1 MVREI
6 CRVAAPA
13 GSALT
18 VTASSLLNLME
29 RMYQEQIVFQET
41 GGTHGVALATPEGAW
56 FLLAEDVGRHN
67 AMDKVIGRARFQGRD
82 LSRMVVLLSGRIS
95 LPGGDSQAEGGKGM
109 ARILLIMSM
118 IGSLFMAA
126 NVAAETRIKC
136 ASTTSTQNSG
146 LFDYLLP
153 IFEKKT
159 GIKVDVVAVGTGAAI
174 EIGKRGDADVVMV
187 HAKQQELKAV
197 EAGAF
202 VNRHDLMYNDFVIIG
217 PANDPLKIKGM
228 KTAADAFKK
237 ISGQKA
243 EFVSRGDKSGTN
255 TKELALWK
263 TAGIDPK
270 GQKWY
275 LEVGQ
280 GMEKTQRI
288 ANEKRAFT
296 LTDRGTWLA
305 TKDKLEMVV
314 VLEGD
319 PVLFNQYGVMAVHP
333 GKHKQVKYK
342 EAMAFV
348 DWLISPEG
356 QKAIGDFKDKSG
368 NQLFTPNA
376 K

>member
-1 MVREI
+1 
-6 CRVAAPA
+6 
-13 GSALT
+13 
-18 VTASSLLNLME
+18 
-29 RMYQEQIVFQET
+29 
-41 GGTHGVALATPEGAW
+41 
-56 FLLAEDVGRHN
+56 
-67 AMDKVIGRARFQGRD
+67 
-82 LSRMVVLLSGRIS
+82 
-95 LPGGDSQAEGGKGM
+95 M
-109 ARILLIMSM
+109 AKILLLMSL
-118 IGSLFMAA
+118 IGSLLIAA

-146 LFDYLLP
+146 MFDYLLP

-187 HAKQQELKAV
+187 HAKEQELKAV
-197 EAGAF
+197 EEGAF

-217 PANDPLKIKGM
+217 PTDDPLKIKGV
-228 KTAADAFKK
+228 KSTVDAFKK
-237 ISGQKA
+237 IGAQDKVP
-243 EFVSRGDKSGTN
+243 FVSRGDKSGTH
-255 TKELALWK
+255 TMELALWK
-263 TAGIDPK
+263 KAGLEPK

-288 ANEKRAFT
+288 ANEKRGYT

-305 TKDKLEMVV
+305 TKDKDKLEMVV

-319 PVLFNQYGVMAVHP
+319 PALFNQYGVMAVNP
-333 GKHKQVKYK
+333 EKHKQVKYK

-356 QKAIGDFKDKSG
+356 PKGHRRLQR
-368 NQLFTPNA
+368 
-376 K
+376 

>member
-1 MVREI
+1 MVKSLVVLTI
-6 CRVAAPA
+6 VSVMLAA
-13 GSALT
+13 GS
-18 VTASSLLNLME
+18 V
-29 RMYQEQIVFQET
+29 
-41 GGTHGVALATPEGAW
+41 W
-56 FLLAEDVGRHN
+56 
-67 AMDKVIGRARFQGRD
+67 
-82 LSRMVVLLSGRIS
+82 
-95 LPGGDSQAEGGKGM
+95 
-109 ARILLIMSM
+109 
-118 IGSLFMAA
+118 
-126 NVAAETRIKC
+126 AETRIKC

-174 EIGKRGDADVVMV
+174 EIGKRGDADVVLV

-197 EAGAF
+197 KEGAF
-202 VNRHDLMYNDFVIIG
+202 VNRHDVMYNDFVIIG
-217 PANDPLKIKGM
+217 PANDPLKIKGL
-228 KTAADAFKK
+228 KSAVEAFKK
-237 ISGQKA
+237 IGAQDKVP
-243 EFVSRGDKSGTN
+243 FVSRGDKSGTH
-255 TKELALWK
+255 TKELAIWK
-263 TAGIDPK
+263 TAGLDPK

-288 ANEKRAFT
+288 ANEKQAYT

-305 TKDKLEMVV
+305 TKDKDKLEMAV

-319 PVLFNQYGVMAVHP
+319 PVLFNQYGVMAVNP
-333 GKHKQVKYK
+333 EKHKQVKYK

-356 QKAIGDFKDKSG
+356 QKAIGDFKDKHG